1 MALNN
6 FEIAVGGLT
15 SIPAIGGL
23 VFLSF
28 KTWGERNLDASKLK
42 PKKPQPPATKQ
53 EVKKKP
59 EATKKTDSTND
70 KNLKPETT
78 KPNDASITT

>member
-53 EVKKKP
+53 EVKQKP

-70 KNLKPETT
+70 KILEPETT

>member
-6 FEIAVGGLT
+6 FEIAVGGLS
-15 SIPAIGGL
+15 SIPTLGGL

-28 KTWGERNLDASKLK
+28 KAWGERNLDASKLK
-42 PKKPQPPATKQ
+42 PKKPQPPPTKQ
-53 EVKKKP
+53 EVKQRP
-59 EATKKTDSTND
+59 EANKKTGSTND
-70 KNLKPETT
+70 KNLTHETA

>member
-6 FEIAVGGLT
+6 FEIAVGGLS
-15 SIPAIGGL
+15 SIPTLGGL

-28 KTWGERNLDASKLK
+28 KAWGERNLDASKLK

-53 EVKKKP
+53 EVKQRP
-59 EATKKTDSTND
+59 EANKKTGSTND
-70 KNLKPETT
+70 QNLKHETA

>member
-53 EVKKKP
+53 EVKQKP
-59 EATKKTDSTND
+59 EATTKTDSTND
-70 KNLKPETT
+70 KILKPETT